1 MVGIGSYPWVL
12 SSTGS
17 GEVVLD
23 LGSMM
28 AAEDYECVSD
38 FMADAAVEDV
48 TVVDFSEYDLHEVE
62 QRLIDDQ
69 PKRARLLGGITRGI
83 SLNTR
88 LRRLSLCDVT
98 VKAPLVRMLLQ
109 DMRMNSTLT
118 ELDLSGNQSVDE
130 CAGELGEMLANNGHL
145 KKLCVGYHQTVNL
158 PGTLGR
164 MCMNLETNDALEE
177 LVIKGYEGSYHPSNA
192 DVVALRKALER
203 NRGLKNLILQQFCC
217 SNASQHVLDVIFMG
231 LKANDTMERLVV
243 DGNWMGYE
251 GGIELADV
259 LACNTSLKKLSIGG
273 CHVRQY
279 GINILPN
286 IPIALFRS
294 LQTNNTL
301 EELLMHGNRLVD
313 GAAEALGRAL
323 ACNTGLKVLDL
334 STCGI
339 NDAGFRFIA
348 SGLEKNSVLEKLEM
362 RDNHDLANTSALVL
376 GRALGSNSSL
386 KTLALS
392 NCDIGAV
399 GAEAVFEGLQNHCCA
414 LTKLSIS
421 YNNIGDAGAEAL
433 GHALAYNTSLRA
445 ITMEKCGIES
455 AGMMAIANGLKKNST
470 LEELYIGNNPWGLVY
485 SSSSAS
491 SAEALGDALL
501 RNAGLKILGLH
512 STFRDPRL
520 PAAVFRGLKYNS
532 ALVELKMMH
541 NDLIDTTGS
550 GSRECASEALGEML
564 ACNTHLKVLDLEG
577 CANETVSFRA
587 IFHGLMMNTSL
598 EMLDIRGDMVGIG
611 QEGAWALGEAL
622 VKNTSL
628 KKLYVKILHEDLYS
642 EAREAMGD
650 TGQGPKGTRH
660 FLKCFKTNTTLEKLS
675 VDWMDFAWSRHLPL
689 FREAM
694 TFITGLTTLEVR
706 GMLGY
711 HEIAEWTQALGD
723 AMGSNDALIDFEI
736 MSDCQD
742 SYEIWQAIRVAAH
755 LARLRSKFAAFAM
768 GMHPRLGVCGTEA
781 ADEDEIRRFPLQ
793 GNDDAFNLVGQA
805 YCDKYV
811 RPWSGWS

>member
-1 MVGIGSYPWVL
+1 MFLCSVSTRSAVGMAGIGSYPWVL

-48 TVVDFSEYDLHEVE
+48 TVVDFSEYDLREVE

-88 LRRLSLCDVT
+88 LRKLSLCDVT
-98 VKAPLVRMLLQ
+98 VKAPLVRTLLE

-118 ELDLSGNQSVDE
+118 ELDLSGNQILDE

-177 LVIKGYEGSYHPSNA
+177 LVIKGYDGSYHPSDA
-192 DVVALRKALER
+192 DVAALRKALER
-203 NRGLKNLILQQFCC
+203 NRGLKSLILQQFCC

-231 LKANDTMERLVV
+231 LKANNTMERLVV
-243 DGNWMGYE
+243 DGNWMGHE
-251 GGIELADV
+251 GGTKLADV

-273 CHVRQY
+273 CHVGQY
-279 GINILPN
+279 WN
-286 IPIALFRS
+286 IPTALSRS

-301 EELLMHGNRLVD
+301 EELLMHGNRLVG

-334 STCGI
+334 SSCGI
-339 NDAGFRFIA
+339 NDAGCRFIA
-348 SGLEKNSVLEKLEM
+348 SGLEKNSVLEQLEM
-362 RDNHDLANTSALVL
+362 RDNHGLVNTSALAL
-376 GRALGSNSSL
+376 GRALGSNSRL

-445 ITMEKCGIES
+445 ITMEKCGIDG

-470 LEELYIGNNPWGLVY
+470 LEQLHMGNNPWGSVY

-512 STFRDPRL
+512 STFRDARL
-520 PAAVFRGLKYNS
+520 LPAVFRGLKYNS
-532 ALVELKMMH
+532 ALVELRMMH
-541 NDLIDTTGS
+541 NIFIDTTGS
-550 GSRECASEALGEML
+550 GSCECASEALGEML
-564 ACNTHLKVLDLEG
+564 ACNTHLRVLDLEG
-577 CANETVSFRA
+577 CTIEPVSFRA

-622 VKNTSL
+622 VKN
-628 KKLYVKILHEDLYS
+628 
-642 EAREAMGD
+642 
-650 TGQGPKGTRH
+650 
-660 FLKCFKTNTTLEKLS
+660 
-675 VDWMDFAWSRHLPL
+675 
-689 FREAM
+689 
-694 TFITGLTTLEVR
+694 
-706 GMLGY
+706 
-711 HEIAEWTQALGD
+711 
-723 AMGSNDALIDFEI
+723 
-736 MSDCQD
+736 
-742 SYEIWQAIRVAAH
+742 
-755 LARLRSKFAAFAM
+755 
-768 GMHPRLGVCGTEA
+768 
-781 ADEDEIRRFPLQ
+781 
-793 GNDDAFNLVGQA
+793 
-805 YCDKYV
+805 
-811 RPWSGWS
+811 